1 VADRDHMLEQLY
13 QETVSKRLNR
23 RAILARGMALGLSL
37 PAIASVAA
45 RAQDA
50 TPGATPAPWTSPAQ
64 AGPVNVPIV
73 GRDMTFDEIKAAIA
87 DEGEVTVGNW
97 TYTAIDQLV
106 ERFQQYVKTVY
117 DEDISVNY
125 VASQTPSTYIADLYT
140 TLAAGDPSTYDVMAI
155 EENYWSEVQLR
166 SSTEGVKLMEDYLPS
181 GLIPNAD
188 RVMDTL
194 KHEPTAIGFQAS
206 ASPGINYNSDNVDY
220 LTDWKDLA
228 DERLKGKLLLWLPG
242 DITADGMLLG
252 VCKSLGL
259 DYQNPDHVT
268 QTIDYM
274 VDSIG
279 PNAVKYTNDFSE
291 AQSLFGSGAVD
302 AVVFWNSL
310 ARLQYLDGQTN
321 AAFLVAASGQY
332 AVNGYLWIPVQ
343 PQHPVLAQIFID
355 WRLSDDAQF
364 PDIEA
369 WGITEGNWAELH
381 EGFLGPTYEGLVPE
395 WIKDV
400 YFSYFPTIE
409 QLGTSYLPVDWDYY
423 AENSATWHDAWN
435 ERLGL

>member
-1 VADRDHMLEQLY
+1 VADRDNTLEQLY
-13 QETVSKRLNR
+13 QEAVTRRLNR
-23 RAILARGMALGLSL
+23 RAILARGMALGLSI

-45 RAQDA
+45 QAQD
-50 TPGATPAPWTSPAQ
+50 ATPAPWTSPAQ

-73 GRDMTFDEIKAAIA
+73 GKDMTFDEIKAAIA
-87 DEGEVTVGNW
+87 EEGEVTVGNW

-106 ERFQQYVKTVY
+106 ERFKLYVKTVY
-117 DEDISVNY
+117 DEDINVNY
-125 VASQTPSTYIADLYT
+125 VASQQPSTYIADLYT
-140 TLAAGDPSTYDVMAI
+140 TVASGDPSTYDVMAI
-155 EENYWSEVQLR
+155 EENYWAEVQLR
-166 SSTEGVKLMEDYLPS
+166 SKTEGIKLMEDFLPS

-194 KHEPTAIGFQAS
+194 KHEPTSIGFQAS
-206 ASPGINYNSDNVDY
+206 ASPGINFNSDNIDF

-242 DITADGMLLG
+242 DITGDGMLLG

-259 DYQNPDHVT
+259 DYKNPDHVT
-268 QTIDYM
+268 QTIDFM

-279 PNAVKYTNDFSE
+279 PNAVKYTSDFAE
-291 AQSLFGSGAVD
+291 AQSLFSSGAVD
-302 AVVFWNSL
+302 VVVFWNSL

-332 AVNGYLWIPVQ
+332 AANGFLWIPVE

-381 EGFLGPTYEGLVPE
+381 EGFLGPSYEGLVPE
-395 WIKDV
+395 WISDV
-400 YFSYFPTIE
+400 YFNYFPTIE
-409 QLGTSYLPVDWDYY
+409 QLGTSYLAIDWDYY
-423 AENSATWHDAWN
+423 AENSATWHDYWN